1 MSKDTKQDELKQEE
15 PKQPELE
22 QGKPKQEE
30 PKQEEP
36 KQEEASAA
44 QKEKN
49 PFEETVR
56 IKLPIIKGERSDVMV
71 GVNGKFWQIKRG
83 VYVDIPLPV
92 YEVLL
97 HQEEME
103 LQASMLE
110 EQLAAQ
116 LEQMKS

>member
-1 MSKDTKQDELKQEE
+1 MSKDS
-15 PKQPELE
+15 KQPELE
-22 QGKPKQEE
+22 QDEPKREEPRQEE
-30 PKQEEP
+30 P
-36 KQEEASAA
+36 AAA

-116 LEQMKS
+116 LEQMKN

>member
-22 QGKPKQEE
+22 QGK

>member
-1 MSKDTKQDELKQEE
+1 MSKDSKQPELEQEE

-22 QGKPKQEE
+22 QEEPKREEPRQEE
-30 PKQEEP
+30 P
-36 KQEEASAA
+36 AAA

-83 VYVDIPLPV
+83 VYVDIPMPV
-92 YEVLL
+92 YEVLQ

-116 LEQMKS
+116 LEQMKT

>member
-1 MSKDTKQDELKQEE
+1 MSKDSKQPELEQEE

-22 QGKPKQEE
+22 QEGPRQEE
-30 PKQEEP
+30 PSNTP
-36 KQEEASAA
+36 EA
-44 QKEKN
+44 KN

-56 IKLPIIKGERSDVMV
+56 IKLPIIKGERTDVMV

-83 VYVDIPLPV
+83 VYVDIPMPV
-92 YEVLL
+92 YEVLQ

-110 EQLAAQ
+110 EKLAEQ
-116 LEQMKS
+116 LEQMKT